1 MKAPWNFSRYLPLA
15 RRFLNRGRLPALL
28 MAVTRKS
35 ARQGRGLAGL
45 KDDLGL
51 LQELC
56 VAWWRGRYRA
66 VNPQALL
73 AVVAGLLYFVTP
85 LDAIPDF
92 IPGLGL
98 VDDLAVLAWVLRTW
112 DSELTAFRNWRD
124 GQDRE
129 TRESIARL
137 PVAERVVVDKS

>member
-1 MKAPWNFSRYLPLA
+1 MKAPWNFTRYLPLA
-15 RRFLNRGRLPALL
+15 QRFLKHGRLPALL
-28 MAVTRKS
+28 LAVTRKS
-35 ARQGRGLAGL
+35 AREGRGLASL
-45 KDDLGL
+45 KADLGV

-56 VAWWRGRYRA
+56 VAWWRGSYRA

-112 DSELTAFRNWRD
+112 GSELEAFRTWRD
-124 GQDRE
+124 AQDRE
-129 TRESIARL
+129 TREAIAKL
-137 PVAERVVVDKS
+137 PVAERLS